1 MQRRAPQRFG
11 SCGGSGILGVGVSA
25 FRAAER
31 RFDVKEQGGMSTTIT
46 IGDVKMSGTETQTEW
61 NQVMATA
68 VLALIP
74 PVAIVVLMQRWFVK
88 GLTEGEK

>member
-1 MQRRAPQRFG
+1 
-11 SCGGSGILGVGVSA
+11 
-25 FRAAER
+25 
-31 RFDVKEQGGMSTTIT
+31 MSTTIT

-74 PVAIVVLMQRWFVK
+74 LVATVVLMQRWFVK